1 MEIYNIIKYMFPNLT
16 VSDIQLRNDSDGKG
30 TYIAYWNEAKLGKQ
44 PTIDEIKAKRTEA
57 QNYYNNKYQ
66 AELTH
71 YNNLINYFHSVG
83 LTDDDIKYLNITKP
97 KKVEV

>member
-1 MEIYNIIKYMFPNLT
+1 MNIRLILNYMYPNLIDED
-16 VSDIQLRNDSDGKG
+16 VRLQNDLDGRG
-30 TYIAYWNEAKLGKQ
+30 IYIAYWNEAKLGKQ
-44 PTIDEIKAKRTEA
+44 PSIDEIKAKRTEA
-57 QNYYNNKYQ
+57 QTYYDNKYQ
-66 AELTH
+66 TELTH